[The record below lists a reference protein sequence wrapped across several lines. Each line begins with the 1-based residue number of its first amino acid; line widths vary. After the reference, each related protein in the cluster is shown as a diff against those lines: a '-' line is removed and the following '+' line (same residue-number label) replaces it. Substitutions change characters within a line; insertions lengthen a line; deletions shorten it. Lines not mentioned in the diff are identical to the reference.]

1 MPRRPKNFLLD
12 ERILDALDSAAKKA
26 GYKSPNKFVE
36 QLLFN
41 TLKMSGNLG
50 ADAEPLPEGRGGKR
64 KKKQLPNDPADTADS
79 LSKDSSGSFE
89 ERSPTGE
96 EPIDLLPETT
106 ARSNDLNTWWF
117 NDSFM
122 VLNYE
127 SCQKWYVLHSDSY
140 IKGKQRTPE
149 GEGFSVEVVKV

>member
-64 KKKQLPNDPADTADS
+64 KKKQSPNDPAETADTADS

-89 ERSPTGE
+89 ERSPTDE
-96 EPIDLLPETT
+96 EPIDVP
-106 ARSNDLNTWWF
+106 
-117 NDSFM
+117 
-122 VLNYE
+122 
-127 SCQKWYVLHSDSY
+127 
-140 IKGKQRTPE
+140 KQ
-149 GEGFSVEVVKV
+149 

>member
-1 MPRRPKNFLLD
+1 MNCLDMPRRPKNFLLD

-64 KKKQLPNDPADTADS
+64 KKKRSPNDPADTADS
-79 LSKDSSGSFE
+79 LSKESSGSFE
-89 ERSPTGE
+89 ERSPNGE
-96 EPIDLLPETT
+96 EPIDVP
-106 ARSNDLNTWWF
+106 
-117 NDSFM
+117 
-122 VLNYE
+122 
-127 SCQKWYVLHSDSY
+127 
-140 IKGKQRTPE
+140 KQ
-149 GEGFSVEVVKV
+149 